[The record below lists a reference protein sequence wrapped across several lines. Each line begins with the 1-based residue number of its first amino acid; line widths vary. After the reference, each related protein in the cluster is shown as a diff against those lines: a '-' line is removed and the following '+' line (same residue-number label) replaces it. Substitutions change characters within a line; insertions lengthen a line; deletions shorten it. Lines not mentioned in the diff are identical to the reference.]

1 MALFHHHALSIEWL
15 SFSLHKFGEGP
26 VMINY
31 TDNNSIDLQDKMT
44 IKSKPFNME
53 SNFENISY
61 DTGIFW
67 KDEIFEDITEETNTI
82 ILLLLLTRKYIHI
95 SRSVPKKY
103 KKIWEFGLREIPE
116 WNGFKRLTIK
126 EEDRD
131 MLINMEKIYSDSQSE
146 Y

>member
-1 MALFHHHALSIEWL
+1 V
-15 SFSLHKFGEGP
+15 EGP
-26 VMINY
+26 VMINFA
-31 TDNNSIDLQDKMT
+31 DNNSINLQDILT
-44 IKSKPFNME
+44 IRSKSFNIE

-61 DTGIFW
+61 DTGFFW
-67 KDEIFEDITEETNTI
+67 EDEIFEDTTEETNTI

-95 SRSVPKKY
+95 SGSVPKSY

-126 EEDRD
+126 EEERD
-131 MLINMEKIYSDSQSE
+131 ILINMEKIYSDSQSE